1 MFKLRENLT
10 TLERQFVQVLPHKTK
25 EIRQMYSTA
34 VSYRPN
40 HFRVLVDTIPGARWR
55 NVAFIVS
62 GALLTVLGA
71 QISLPLPNSPVPI
84 TGQTL
89 AVVVAGASLGAWRGA
104 SSQLLYLLIGLFLPV
119 FSNGGHGLQ
128 AIFGATGGFLV
139 AFPIVAGVMGF
150 MAERGADRK
159 PLMAILTFVIGQLII
174 FGIGVP
180 WLKLST
186 GMEWQAALEKG
197 FLVFI
202 PGGIVKS
209 LLGGVATP
217 LAWKLVRRL
226 EGNRQ
231 K

>member
-1 MFKLRENLT
+1 
-10 TLERQFVQVLPHKTK
+10 
-25 EIRQMYSTA
+25 MYSSA
-34 VSYRPN
+34 VTNRPYP
-40 HFRVLVDTIPGARWR
+40 FRVLVDAIPGAQWWR
-55 NVAFIVS
+55 SGVLVVG

-71 QISLPLPNSPVPI
+71 QISIPLPNSPVPI

-104 SSQLLYLLIGLFLPV
+104 SSQLLYLLMGLVLPV
-119 FSNGGHGLQ
+119 YSGGAHGWEV
-128 AIFGATGGFLV
+128 IFGATGGFLV

-159 PLMAILTFVIGQLII
+159 PILAIITFAVGQLII

-180 WLKLST
+180 WLKLAT
-186 GMEWQAALEKG
+186 GMEWQDAIEKG

-202 PGGIVKS
+202 PGGIIKA

-217 LAWKLVRRL
+217 LAWKLVRKFER
-226 EGNRQ
+226 
-231 K
+231 